1 MAQGDLYRLLS
12 RVSNALAKDMD
23 SKSGG
28 SERFRARIDRYP
40 HDVYLDKDQIKNEI
54 LIQLQDFNLSDN
66 LGVTQGVRQTLGSS
80 SGRTREESALAVQNI
95 ATAGGLTPAQI
106 KVAETEAATIVK
118 LAAKLVNE
126 RRRGIQIKKISGDG
140 TNTLVLRFS
149 PTNKTAIVYDAV
161 NDLIFKPAKQR
172 LAKNLA
178 AAKFN
183 ISADRQRRILNVGH
197 VTAVSTLK
205 GARALGAINSGLE
218 RINSKYDDP
227 LPQEAADALRVGI
240 FSKFTQIGNPEY
252 AKEFLI
258 RSASVKPE
266 SEATNLTDSDYE
278 AALLRDVRKSIES
291 TLKSLPNDWAG
302 QKSSDSLIDVLTAD
316 LMDSMKPSGKNI
328 KRVGPKP
335 KKKQTQSS
343 REATQTVKVK
353 KPKAKKPQGLK
364 IGKLL
369 DTPTQSS
376 SPVSLLNLI
385 PLINQRLP
393 EVIRSHMGTAG
404 RLVNRTG
411 RFSESAEVVA
421 LDKDNFTLSYTYQL
435 SPYQVFESQGARDP
449 RPLIEQS
456 VREIARGLIAQR
468 FSLRRI

>member
-12 RVSNALAKDMD
+12 RVSAALAKDMD
-23 SKSGG
+23 SKTGG
-28 SERFRARIDRYP
+28 SERFRDRINKYP
-40 HDVYLDKDQIKNEI
+40 HDLYISRDDIRDQL
-54 LIQLQDFNLSDN
+54 LIQLQDFKISED
-66 LGVTQGVRQTLGSS
+66 LGVTQGARKRYGIATGA
-80 SGRTREESALAVQNI
+80 TREEAALNVGRL
-95 ATAGGLTPAQI
+95 ATSEGLTPKQI
-106 KVAETEAATIVK
+106 AVVEKQADLFVKSVLSATPPRGVK
-118 LAAKLVNE
+118 M
-126 RRRGIQIKKISGDG
+126 KKISGDSK
-140 TNTLVLRFS
+140 NFVIRFT
-149 PTNKTAIVYDAV
+149 PTTKTANVFDAINKSV
-161 NDLIFKPAKQR
+161 FQPAKARIGRDLASVGINLDATKQQR
-172 LAKNLA
+172 L
-178 AAKFN
+178 F
-183 ISADRQRRILNVGH
+183 NVGH
-197 VTAVSTLK
+197 LTAVSTLK
-205 GARALGAINSGLE
+205 ATRAIGAVNAGLE

-266 SEATNLTDSDYE
+266 SEAANLTDSDYE

-316 LMDSMKPSGKNI
+316 LMDSMKPSGKNV

-353 KPKAKKPQGLK
+353 KPKSKARGVKVNKV
-364 IGKLL
+364 L
-369 DTPTQSS
+369 DTPAQNS

-456 VREIARGLIAQR
+456 VREIAKGLIAQR